1 MPTDCSQRFTAYK
14 RNTATQHTAVSD
26 RTAACSSHCEYR
38 KRTTYYTLRT
48 DLAGNFV
55 DASWVRIPVV
65 CIKNSYHW
73 LLDGEELTEPN
84 LHDSRTV

>member
-1 MPTDCSQRFTAYK
+1 MSARRHAALT
-14 RNTATQHTAVSD
+14 VS
-26 RTAACSSHCEYR
+26 TV
-38 KRTTYYTLRT
+38 KGLLKYYTLRT

>member
-1 MPTDCSQRFTAYK
+1 MSTVKGPLK
-14 RNTATQHTAVSD
+14 
-26 RTAACSSHCEYR
+26 
-38 KRTTYYTLRT
+38 YYTLRT

-55 DASWVRIPVV
+55 DASWVHIPVV

-84 LHDSRTV
+84 LLILFWLQYCPSHHSTEMPLA